1 MSGWSDLYNWLLTRD
16 VLREVDA
23 LFPEGEPGRARAE
36 DGTVIRYITLGE
48 GLPLVFCNGVLCTY
62 TFFHFAKDYFKERCR
77 MLFWDYRGHARSDIP
92 VELKSITME
101 NHARDLAAVMDAA
114 GMDRAVLLGHSMGV
128 MVLLE
133 FYRLFPQRV
142 QALVLLDG
150 PCRRA
155 FSLFCRAEEFHR
167 FAHCLLGVLSRHTC
181 LVSWTR
187 PVMVLPIDFLVAK
200 LVEVNPQ
207 CCPKR
212 EMDLYFR
219 NIVYMDQA
227 AAFRALQ
234 AMSLY
239 DAGDILPEV
248 DVPTL
253 IINGDE
259 DDWAPMDQAWDL
271 HENIAG
277 SSLLVVPGGSH
288 ATPIEFPAMVNMG
301 VDLFLRD
308 HALL

>member
-1 MSGWSDLYNWLLTRD
+1 
-16 VLREVDA
+16 
-23 LFPEGEPGRARAE
+23 
-36 DGTVIRYITLGE
+36 
-48 GLPLVFCNGVLCTY
+48 VFCNGVLCTY

-77 MLFWDYRGHARSDIP
+77 MLFWDYRGHGRSDIP
-92 VELKSITME
+92 GDLSSISME
-101 NHARDLAAVMDAA
+101 KHACDLAAVMDAA

-133 FYRLFPQRV
+133 FYRLFPGRV
-142 QALVLLDG
+142 EALVLLDG
-150 PCRRA
+150 PYRRA

-167 FAHCLLGVLSRHTC
+167 LAHCLLGALSRHPR
-181 LVSWTR
+181 LVCWTR

-200 LVEVNPQ
+200 LVEVNPR
-207 CCPKR
+207 CCPRR

-219 NIVYMDQA
+219 HIVYMDQA
-227 AAFRALQ
+227 
-234 AMSLY
+234 
-239 DAGDILPEV
+239 
-248 DVPTL
+248 
-253 IINGDE
+253 
-259 DDWAPMDQAWDL
+259 WDM

-277 SSLLVVPGGSH
+277 SRLLVVHGGSH